1 VNNQSFEAGQDVQV
15 NRRRAQVVSA
25 SPFHL
30 VIRWYA
36 VTSWGLV
43 LTSVRSM
50 VARSEAAAYTPAFAA
65 VQTA

>member
-1 VNNQSFEAGQDVQV
+1 MNDFEAGQDVQV
-15 NRRRAQVVSA
+15 NGRRAQVVSA

-50 VARSEAAAYTPAFAA
+50 IARSEAASCTAALTA
-65 VQTA
+65 VQPA